1 MGRRKNNQSFF
12 APFHRSENC
21 ACCFCRGIFIPMA
34 SSDSRRP
41 LERPEEFEAA
51 LQAEMAANPS
61 LAGTSSSAEP
71 PKKRQRK
78 QAAPKKGTVA
88 GLTTAS
94 RKIKRD
100 LTPRSLKNLD
110 KKDSAA
116 VCALKGGPREIE
128 SVDFSEFNSRKGGPQ
143 FVVRLAGFADAI
155 TLNEKTTE
163 AFMDWLYPF
172 VDGKQTARIALEAVS
187 FAQMK
192 WADRDG
198 KDWFL
203 KYVKEYK
210 LIPIPEAHAAE
221 QSDGEE

>member
-1 MGRRKNNQSFF
+1 MGWEDWLDWRDCGENSFLDVLT
-12 APFHRSENC
+12 
-21 ACCFCRGIFIPMA
+21 MA
-34 SSDSRRP
+34 SSGSRRP

-61 LAGTSSSAEP
+61 LAGLPSEP

-78 QAAPKKGTVA
+78 QAAPKKGTAA
-88 GLTTAS
+88 GLTVAS

-116 VCALKGGPREIE
+116 VAALKGGPREIE

-143 FVVRLAGFADAI
+143 FVVRLAGFADPI

-172 VDGKQTARIALEAVS
+172 VDGKQTSRIALEATS

-192 WADRDG
+192 WQDKDG

-203 KYVKEYK
+203 KYVKDYK
-210 LIPIPEAHAAE
+210 LIPITAQDELAQE
-221 QSDGEE
+221 SGGEE

>member
-1 MGRRKNNQSFF
+1 
-12 APFHRSENC
+12 
-21 ACCFCRGIFIPMA
+21 MA

-61 LAGTSSSAEP
+61 LTGRIGKPIGDPTDANGLP
-71 PKKRQRK
+71 VQQKKRRK
-78 QAAPKKGTVA
+78 QAAPKKGTAA
-88 GLTTAS
+88 GLTVAS

-116 VCALKGGPREIE
+116 VCALKSGPREIE

-143 FVVRLAGFADAI
+143 FVVRLAGFADPI

-172 VDGKQTARIALEAVS
+172 VDGKQTSRIALEATS

-192 WADRDG
+192 WQDKDG

-203 KYVKEYK
+203 KYVKDYK
-210 LIPIPEAHAAE
+210 LIPITAQDELAQE
-221 QSDGEE
+221 SGGEE